1 VGVGDDAAVL
11 VPTPGRRLVVTT
23 DVVVEGRHFDAALS
37 GPEDWGWKAVTVNL
51 SDLAAMGAEPRWL
64 VVALTVPPAAAT
76 ATLER
81 VYAGMGEACRE
92 YGVALVGGDTSGGPA
107 LSLAVTAI
115 GEAGRVVTRS
125 GARPGDRLVVTGPLG
140 AAAAGLGLL
149 RLATGDGRPVRDA
162 GRADPPPAP
171 PSPPVPPSSVPQPS
185 SVPPSQPSVPQPA
198 ASPSPPVPWSQPAGP
213 RGPGAREAARE
224 LLARHPHLAAAHR
237 RPRPQLAMGLRLAAG
252 GATAMLDVSDGLA
265 GDVLHLADASGTGVE
280 VHDAAVPLATGVAEA
295 AALLGRD
302 PVELALG
309 GGEDF
314 ALAAALPRTA
324 DVGGVVDCGTF
335 TARADRR
342 VRITPAGAA
351 LPLAGLAYDH
361 FRS

>member
-1 VGVGDDAAVL
+1 LGDDAAVL

-23 DVVVEGRHFDAALS
+23 DVVVEGRHFDAELS
-37 GPEDWGWKAVTVNL
+37 APEDWGWKAVAVNL
-51 SDLAAMGAEPRWL
+51 SDVAAMGAEPRWL
-64 VVALTVPPAAAT
+64 VVALTVPPDAAA

-81 VYAGMGEACRE
+81 VYAGMREACDE
-92 YGVALVGGDTSGGPA
+92 YRVALVGGDTSGGPV

-115 GEAGRVVTRS
+115 GEAGRVVTRA
-125 GARPGDRLVVTGPLG
+125 GARPGDRLAVTGPLG
-140 AAAAGLGLL
+140 AAAAGLALL
-149 RLATGDGRPVRDA
+149 RLAHGPAPDVGGGPAR
-162 GRADPPPAP
+162 PPAP
-171 PSPPVPPSSVPQPS
+171 DVGGGPARPPAPDVGGGPARPP
-185 SVPPSQPSVPQPA
+185 
-198 ASPSPPVPWSQPAGP
+198 ASGP
-213 RGPGAREAARE
+213 RAPGGPPAPGVREAAGE

-265 GDVLHLADASGTGVE
+265 GDVLHLAEASGTGVE
-280 VHDAAVPLATGVAEA
+280 VHDAAVPLAAGVAEA

-324 DVGGVVDCGTF
+324 DVGGVIDCGTF
-335 TARADRR
+335 TARPGRR
-342 VRITPAGAA
+342 VHLTPAGDA